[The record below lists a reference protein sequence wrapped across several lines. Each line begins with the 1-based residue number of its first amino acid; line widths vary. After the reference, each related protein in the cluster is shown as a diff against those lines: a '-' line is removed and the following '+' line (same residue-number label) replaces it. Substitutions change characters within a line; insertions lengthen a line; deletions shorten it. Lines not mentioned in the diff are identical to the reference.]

1 MQKVQIYIEGQRI
14 DLFEDETIT
23 LTQTIQNVRDIE
35 KIFTDYSQSFTIP
48 ASKDNNKIFKHYYK
62 NDILDGFDGRKKVSA
77 TIELNNTVFQE
88 GKVKLLGTNLKN
100 NNVNSYNIVFF
111 GSAVTLKDLLG
122 EDKLQSLDLSAHD
135 TVYSSSQI
143 ESNLVLDPTTND
155 LIVPLISHTG
165 RFIYDSSSS
174 TGNSATESNLYYPSG
189 GGTGNPKNGVS
200 WDNLKYAIRVDEIIQ
215 AIGVKYG
222 LTFST
227 DFFNSSNEHY
237 YNLFLW
243 LHRKKGDVENL
254 DGGNS
259 SIVDGFTLEI
269 DEDTESKIITS
280 SALRLSGTP
289 SDYNVSTIKLYT
301 TSTSTYSASIQLDG
315 VDVYST
321 GDVTGNQTISTL
333 WGLEAGDYTITISSS
348 SNITFSDVEW
358 YISYLAFNKT
368 YSTGTYNYTSLF
380 NFTISQQIP
389 EIKNIDFLTGIF
401 RMFNLTAF
409 VNVSGDIVV
418 KTLDDFYTS
427 GTSFDIT
434 KYVNTDKSSVNVA
447 LPYKEI
453 TFEHADTDT
462 ILSANHSQLFGKT
475 WGKEHYEGGEKLD
488 GSIYSVKTPF
498 SQMKYERLVDAS
510 GGINTDILA
519 GYSIDDNLDS
529 YIGKPLLFYPILHT
543 GTNISFLQSDT
554 VNVSKSSYNVPSNS
568 VSLVAGTSKENMN
581 FFAEVNEYTGTSEF
595 TDTLFQSYYSNYI
608 ESVFNIKNR
617 ITKVTVNLPLRILLT
632 YTLADKFVINGN
644 SYKINSITTNLTTGI
659 STMELLNDL

>member
-48 ASKDNNKIFKHYYK
+48 ASKDNNKVFKHYYK
-62 NDILDGFDGRKKVSA
+62 NDILDGFDGRQKVSA

-100 NNVNSYNIVFF
+100 NNISSYNIVFF

-122 EDKLQSLDLSAHD
+122 EDKLQSLNLSAYD
-135 TVYSSSQI
+135 TVYSNTEI
-143 ESNLVLDPTTND
+143 ESKLTLDPTTND

-165 RFIYDSSSS
+165 RFIYDSGSS

-200 WDNLKYAIRVDEIIQ
+200 WDNLKFAIRVDEVIQ
-215 AIGVKYG
+215 AIATKYG

-254 DGGNS
+254 TGVNS
-259 SIVDGFTLEI
+259 SLVNGFSL
-269 DEDTESKIITS
+269 DDDDDTRTVMTDDTT
-280 SALRLSGTP
+280 LRLLGTP
-289 SDYNVSTIKLYT
+289 SDYNVSTLKFFT
-301 TSTSTYSASIQLDG
+301 TSTATYNASILLDG
-315 VDVYST
+315 VEVYTT
-321 GDVTGNQTISTL
+321 GDVTGNQTINTTF
-333 WGLEAGDYTITISSS
+333 GLERGDYTITIASS
-348 SNITFSDVEW
+348 SNITFTEIEW
-358 YISYLAFNKT
+358 DINYLSFTKN
-368 YSTGTYNYTSLF
+368 YPTGTFNYVSQF
-380 NFTISQQIP
+380 NFIVSQQIP

-418 KTLDDFYTS
+418 KTLDDFYTG
-427 GTSFDIT
+427 GTSFDIS
-434 KYVNTDKSSVNVA
+434 KYVNVDKSSVNVA

-453 TFEHADTDT
+453 TFEHAETDT

-498 SQMKYERLVDAS
+498 NQMKYERLVDANTGS
-510 GGINTDILA
+510 NTDILA

-529 YIGKPLLFYPILHT
+529 YIGKPLLFYPILHS

-644 SYKINSITTNLTTGI
+644 SYKINSITTNLTTGV